1 MSKYTQSQNISTLE
15 DLLVKIVKNLFQQG
29 MLLSKQLDSK
39 KYKTS
44 TEDGQVM
51 YQCTDCEY
59 MNPVKDII
67 RNHVE
72 SHHMS
77 TSFACPLGGH
87 PCPTRNALKSSDIE
101 SIKNDIL
108 GLFAQNR
115 LR

>member
-1 MSKYTQSQNISTLE
+1 MKCSDCEYAYKVKASVKIHLESKHIDTGG
-15 DLLVKIVKNLFQQG
+15 LLVKIVKNLFQQG

-39 KYKTS
+39 KYETS

-51 YQCTDCEY
+51 HQCTDCEY

-77 TSFACPLGGH
+77 TSFACP
-87 PCPTRNALKSSDIE
+87 TRNALRVHRHRKHKE
-101 SIKNDIL
+101 
-108 GLFAQNR
+108 
-115 LR
+115 